1 MQDVRKL
8 NPKIRPLPVLMT
20 KFVNGSSQSIEMK
33 KIAASE
39 FTAGV
44 FKTTIG
50 YSTVISKSHSSRKSI
65 HEFNPGHLVAKNYD
79 SVALAINRY
88 ISKTKKSK

>member
-1 MQDVRKL
+1 
-8 NPKIRPLPVLMT
+8 MT
-20 KFVNGSSQSIEMK
+20 PDTIDKKRGLLEIQCQRNDAIEMK

-39 FTAGV
+39 FKAGV

-50 YSTVISKSHSSRKSI
+50 YSTVVSKSHSNRKSI
-65 HEFNPGHLVAKNYD
+65 HEFNPGHLIEKNYD

-88 ISKTKKSK
+88 ISKTKKTR